1 MKKSNGRSVVVLSPD
16 DTQLELSSAMLM
28 YRSRANQVYATVH
41 PIEVDAERPFA
52 RSLGAGVPLTK
63 EALAE
68 FARAID
74 VATAYAGFVP
84 DNLLYTSP
92 NTIAWWTP
100 AAIRPTWFKTG
111 NNAAAEHIGNRQGPA
126 AHPALV
132 FVVTSGGWYVF
143 ALKHSERPVAET
155 ALYHSPHMNVWK
167 GGGICT
173 GNVDLPP
180 AVSASAIGEYE
191 AAFFRSHFT
200 HPNRERAVKY
210 RGGMVALWRDQ
221 LANPD
226 PDSMNRALIPAKET
240 LTAAIRRIT
249 RDPN

>member
-1 MKKSNGRSVVVLSPD
+1 MKNSNGRSVVLLSPD
-16 DTQLELSSAMLM
+16 DTQLELTSAVLM
-28 YRSRANQVYATVH
+28 YRSRASHVYATVH
-41 PIEVDAERPFA
+41 PIEVDENQPFA

-63 EALAE
+63 EALAD
-68 FARAID
+68 FARAVD

-100 AAIRPTWFKTG
+100 EAVRPTWFKTG
-111 NNAAAEHIGNRQGPA
+111 NNAAGNHIGDRQGRA

-132 FVVTSGGWYVF
+132 FVVTSRGWYVF
-143 ALKHSERPVAET
+143 ALKESARPSPQT
-155 ALYHSPHMNVWK
+155 QLYHSPHMNVWK

-180 AVSASAIGEYE
+180 AVSASAIAEYE

-200 HPNRERAVKY
+200 HPNREGAVKY

-221 LANPD
+221 LENPD
-226 PDSMNRALIPAKET
+226 PAAMNRALVRAKET
-240 LTAAIRRIT
+240 LATAIDRIS
-249 RDPN
+249 RGA